1 MPDLSLFLDT
11 YNGCLKGT
19 SINDDEAFYPLP
31 PFFNSLMLYVQTT
44 VFLIRK
50 LLEFLIFF
58 SLMIL
63 MMQTK
68 RKDVTCYVSPFFTF
82 LIFTSVQT
90 RLIKNFQF
98 QRTTVTARNKRYK
111 PDPVSCIQTS
121 LRISLE
127 LTAVISSFKLDSCQC
142 YVFKSPW
149 KFF

>member
-1 MPDLSLFLDT
+1 MKCWLTTDIDLLFFWRDLISFPMPDLSLFLDT

-19 SINDDEAFYPLP
+19 SINDEAFYPFP

-50 LLEFLIFF
+50 LQEFLIFF

-90 RLIKNFQF
+90 RLFKNFQF

-121 LRISLE
+121 LRIMWL
-127 LTAVISSFKLDSCQC
+127 ACQ
-142 YVFKSPW
+142 
-149 KFF
+149 